1 MSDANK
7 AGFHVGSVGGN
18 FSVSAGG
25 DVVAGD
31 KVTTSSTTTITN
43 GFQQEE
49 DKQQFTQKLE
59 ELRTA
64 FREIQTKIQGAAG
77 GSQDDKDE
85 IVSAVMQQVN
95 ALRTA
100 KEEAASLPVA
110 QQASPDQGKRIA
122 GYLQSTESV
131 LDKVNDL
138 GAKAIEIGTA
148 VKPYIQKALPLLLS
162 ARMLF
167 GIP

>member
-18 FSVSAGG
+18 FSISAGG

-64 FREIQTKIQGAAG
+64 FREIQTK
-77 GSQDDKDE
+77 SR
-85 IVSAVMQQVN
+85 V
-95 ALRTA
+95 LR
-100 KEEAASLPVA
+100 EAARTT
-110 QQASPDQGKRIA
+110 K
-122 GYLQSTESV
+122 T
-131 LDKVNDL
+131 K
-138 GAKAIEIGTA
+138 
-148 VKPYIQKALPLLLS
+148 LLVQ
-162 ARMLF
+162 
-167 GIP
+167 